1 LEGLGINLGY
11 VIVQI
16 LNFAILFIVI
26 KAWAIKPIM
35 NMLETRREKIA
46 KGLEDARVAEEAR
59 TNAEQA
65 AEKITSEAQAKS
77 AEIVREAT
85 ERAEAIAREIKAD
98 SEAEIVKSREAA
110 MSELESERDR
120 MLAELR
126 GQVASLAIA
135 AAQKLVGDALMRDEA
150 HQHTLLDEFFS
161 GVKSGKVVVLEKRQM
176 KGTSAEVTSALP
188 LNNEEQDIVKKDI
201 LSTMGA
207 DATVTFR
214 VDPKIL
220 GGLIIRVGDQVID
233 GSVVGQLQELKQN
246 F

>member
-1 LEGLGINLGY
+1 MEGLGINLGY

-16 LNFAILFIVI
+16 LNFAILFVVL

-59 TNAEQA
+59 TNAEQE
-65 AEKITSEAQAKS
+65 AEKIASEAQTKA

-85 ERAEAIAREIKAD
+85 ERAEVLAREIKVD
-98 SEAEIVKSREAA
+98 SEADIVKSREAA
-110 MSELESERDR
+110 MAELEGERDR

-135 AAQKLVGDALMRDEA
+135 AAQKLVGEALMRDESQ
-150 HQHTLLDEFFS
+150 QHALLDEFFS
-161 GVKSGKVVVLEKRQM
+161 GVKSGKVVVFDNQQM
-176 KGTSAEVTSALP
+176 KGASAEVTSALP
-188 LNNEEQDIVKKDI
+188 LTSEEQDVVKKDI

-207 DATVTFR
+207 GATVTFR
-214 VDPKIL
+214 VDPRIL

-246 F
+246 L

>member
-1 LEGLGINLGY
+1 MEGLGINLGY
-11 VIVQI
+11 LIVQI
-16 LNFAILFIVI
+16 LNFAILFVVI

-59 TNAEQA
+59 TNAEQE
-65 AEKITSEAQAKS
+65 AEKITSEAQSKA
-77 AEIVREAT
+77 AEIVRDAT

-98 SEAEIVKSREAA
+98 SEAEIVKSRESA
-110 MSELESERDR
+110 MAELEGERDR

-135 AAQKLVGDALMRDEA
+135 AAQKLVGEALVHDEA
-150 HQHTLLDEFFS
+150 HQHALLDEFFS
-161 GVKSGKVVVLEKRQM
+161 GVKSGKVVVLDKQQM

-188 LNNEEQDIVKKDI
+188 LNNEEQEVVKKDI
-201 LSTMGA
+201 LYTMGSG
-207 DATVTFR
+207 ATVSFR
-214 VDPKIL
+214 VDPRIL